1 MVGDK
6 QAQQNRLCRE
16 YFSNR
21 AGFVFI
27 SEDFMKWVSY
37 LIMSSQVTFTPAP
50 LLAT

>member
-27 SEDFMKWVSY
+27 SEDFMKCLCY
-37 LIMSSQVTFTPAP
+37 F
-50 LLAT
+50 